1 MRAVP
6 ALATACVLAAA
17 VGCSN
22 DGDGGGATTVERG
35 DAAVPAALAGDGPTT
50 EDHWHIA
57 YAFNLCNPDTGEQQ
71 LATVEGDKEIRD
83 ESGAPVGAEPK
94 YAATGVHSHD
104 DGVIHWHAISS
115 QATGANATLGVFLDV
130 YDVELTDSSLVF
142 PADQGG
148 GLSFSEGDTMCG
160 DEPGQLSVTVWP
172 DYADTER
179 SVTVTEGLADIPVTR
194 DDSVF
199 VISVAPEGAEIG
211 QPSWAADLPELG
223 ARDGG

>member
-1 MRAVP
+1 MRALP
-6 ALATACVLAAA
+6 ALATACILVAA

-22 DGDGGGATTVERG
+22 DGDGGGATTVEGG

-57 YAFNLCNPDTGEQQ
+57 YAFDLCNPDTGEQQ
-71 LATVEGDKEIRD
+71 MATVEGDEEIRD
-83 ESGAPVGAEPK
+83 ESGAPVGAAPK

-104 DGVIHWHAISS
+104 DGVIHWHAFSS

-142 PADQGG
+142 PQDQGG
-148 GLSFSEGDTMCG
+148 GVSFSEGNTMCG

-172 DYADTER
+172 DYADTE
-179 SVTVTEGLADIPVTR
+179 SAVTVTEGIADIPITQ

-199 VISVAPEGAEIG
+199 VISFAPEGAEMS